1 MICRAIVYSAGWIFS
16 YHNLL
21 VLSLSLFVWQPS
33 LYHSIISVTTSFD
46 YGFILTFLSSPQFF
60 YFKPHLFSSP
70 FLLFFFFFALLY
82 SSPAFNSRW
91 TGGVV
96 VIASHMEI
104 FLSATPCKN
113 MINDFKSLQHM
124 KSQWICN
131 KMKRNKM
138 KWNDSWWVAK
148 IIIYCI

>member
-1 MICRAIVYSAGWIFS
+1 MICRAIVYSAGCIFS

-21 VLSLSLFVWQPS
+21 LLSLSLFVWQPS
-33 LYHSIISVTTSFD
+33 LYHSFISVTTSFD

-70 FLLFFFFFALLY
+70 LLLFFFFFALLY

-91 TGGVV
+91 TGEVV

-113 MINDFKSLQHM
+113 MIKDFKLLQHM

-131 KMKRNKM
+131 KMK
-138 KWNDSWWVAK
+138 WNEMTVDELSK
-148 IIIYCI
+148 